1 MELISCWKTHAAIRP
16 KLRGSIKHILAAAAL
31 AAAFVAPGASWALAG
46 QDSAAATDPE
56 SVAHANWRDLMAH
69 NPASG
74 EGCFHA
80 SYPDQSWQ
88 SVDCKVSQALDH
100 TEPVRPTAGAAP
112 AVTGNTN
119 DYVAQAQGLITEAI
133 GTFQT
138 TDVKSETGV
147 GVAEYKDKGIL
158 GANEY
163 SLQLNTNANES
174 TAACAHHSGCTV
186 WQQFLYSTDYYEP
199 GVAAVYIEYWLLGWG
214 SSDCPTSSWHKYNDD
229 CWINSALTPV
239 GNISITDLDT
249 LGFYGKAEAGGDDKV
264 FFSYGSEAVSMSFK
278 DSVLDIASVWKQ
290 AEFNILGDT
299 DGSRAD
305 FNKGASINVFLELVD
320 GSNSAPKC
328 VADAGTTGESNNL
341 NLGKCEASVE
351 LFPQIVFSESN

>member
-1 MELISCWKTHAAIRP
+1 MELISCWKTHATIRP

-80 SYPDQSWQ
+80 SYPDQAWQ

-320 GSNSAPKC
+320 GSSSAPKC

>member
-1 MELISCWKTHAAIRP
+1 
-16 KLRGSIKHILAAAAL
+16 
-31 AAAFVAPGASWALAG
+31 
-46 QDSAAATDPE
+46 
-56 SVAHANWRDLMAH
+56 
-69 NPASG
+69 
-74 EGCFHA
+74 
-80 SYPDQSWQ
+80 
-88 SVDCKVSQALDH
+88 
-100 TEPVRPTAGAAP
+100 
-112 AVTGNTN
+112 
-119 DYVAQAQGLITEAI
+119 
-133 GTFQT
+133 
-138 TDVKSETGV
+138 
-147 GVAEYKDKGIL
+147 
-158 GANEY
+158 
-163 SLQLNTNANES
+163 
-174 TAACAHHSGCTV
+174 V